1 MKVVKKYVFCSPSS
15 GGSTLIALNTYL
27 THQQWKTSAKIAFLQ
42 LSHFPD
48 IHTLYDAK
56 HKQTILDLKYLLD
69 ADEALDTYPKNT
81 YPSPLLNDWEE
92 LSVNDVKNI
101 FTFLE
106 QHYDTIYIDLNV
118 SVGEEIVQEVLN
130 QSSKIVIP
138 TNINPAS
145 LAGVESFFSKY
156 ESFRPRCSLIFDQ
169 CPSGSA
175 SAVKQKLKKRDIPLL
190 GTLPVVKKYL
200 WEQIFEAYP
209 LAFHKKSKWKKSLF
223 TLLKK
228 LTL

>member
-1 MKVVKKYVFCSPSS
+1 MKVVKKYVFCSPPS
-15 GGSTLIALNTYL
+15 GDSTLIALNMCL
-27 THQQWKTSAKIAFLQ
+27 THRQWKSDANIAFLQ

-56 HKQTILDLKYLLD
+56 HKQSILDLKYLLD
-69 ADEALDTYPKNT
+69 AGEAPAPEPILK
-81 YPSPLLNDWEE
+81 SPLWNDWQE

>member
-15 GGSTLIALNTYL
+15 GGSTLIALNMCL
-27 THQQWKTSAKIAFLQ
+27 THQQWKASKKIAFLQ
-42 LSHFPD
+42 LSHFPTV
-48 IHTLYDAK
+48 HTLCDAK

-69 ADEALDTYPKNT
+69 AGEPPDTYPKDT
-81 YPSPLLNDWEE
+81 YLSPLWNDWEE
-92 LSVNDVKNI
+92 LSVNDMKNI
-101 FTFLE
+101 LTFLE

-118 SVGEEIVQEVLN
+118 SVGEEIMQEMLN
-130 QSSKIVIP
+130 QATKIVIP

-145 LAGVESFFSKY
+145 LTGVESFFSKY
-156 ESFRPRCSLIFDQ
+156 ESFRPRCLLIFDQ

-175 SAVKQKLKKRDIPLL
+175 SLVKQKLEKRDIPLL

-200 WEQIFEAYP
+200 WAQIFEAHP
-209 LAFHKKSKWKKSLF
+209 LAFNKKSKWKKSLF
-223 TLLKK
+223 KLLKK

>member
-15 GGSTLIALNTYL
+15 GGSTLIALNMCL
-27 THQQWKTSAKIAFLQ
+27 THQQWKASKKIAFLQ

-48 IHTLYDAK
+48 IHTFCDAK
-56 HKQTILDLKYLLD
+56 QKQTILDLKYLLD
-69 ADEALDTYPKNT
+69 AGEPPAPEPILK
-81 YPSPLLNDWEE
+81 SPLWKEWEE
-92 LSVNDVKNI
+92 LSVQDVKHI
-101 FTFLE
+101 LTFLE

-118 SVGEEIVQEVLN
+118 SVGEEIMQEVLN
-130 QSSKIVIP
+130 QATKIVIP
-138 TNINPAS
+138 TTITPAS

-156 ESFRPRCSLIFDQ
+156 ESFQPRCSLIFDQ
-169 CPSGSA
+169 CPSGSV

-200 WEQIFEAYP
+200 WAQIFEAYP

-223 TLLKK
+223 KLLKK
-228 LTL
+228 LTT